1 MSLFRYQA
9 LSETGKKVQATID
22 AVNLQEA
29 KQKLLR
35 LKVIAIRLEEVSS
48 QDVAKAL
55 TKGELLALTRE
66 IARLLQAGLP
76 LYETLAALE
85 EKYRGM
91 KPHAMLLDLSSKV
104 KTGRSLSHL
113 LKEHSQ
119 TFDLLYISMVANAEK
134 TGRLTESFE
143 ELAQLITRQLQ
154 VRKAIVGALLY
165 PALLSCFC
173 LIVFSSLLFFVVPS
187 LSELFE
193 GRNLHPFTKIVF
205 AVSAWACACKTF
217 FLFLFL
223 LFVAVLF
230 TACFSKKGKEKC
242 MQIAAH
248 LPFFKPLLA
257 KVALIRFTRS
267 MATLLEGGVPLLGAL
282 TQARTSIYHV
292 DLERLVATAE
302 QKIAEGTHLSLCFEN
317 QPLIPPLVP
326 RMFAIAEQSGKFS
339 FTMQQIAQIYEE
351 ELEIALANFA
361 NFAQPILLLIL
372 GGLVGFVLLSVL
384 LPLTDVGS
392 FAT

>member
-113 LKEHSQ
+113 LKE
-119 TFDLLYISMVANAEK
+119 
-134 TGRLTESFE
+134 
-143 ELAQLITRQLQ
+143 
-154 VRKAIVGALLY
+154 
-165 PALLSCFC
+165 
-173 LIVFSSLLFFVVPS
+173 
-187 LSELFE
+187 
-193 GRNLHPFTKIVF
+193 
-205 AVSAWACACKTF
+205 
-217 FLFLFL
+217 
-223 LFVAVLF
+223 
-230 TACFSKKGKEKC
+230 
-242 MQIAAH
+242 
-248 LPFFKPLLA
+248 
-257 KVALIRFTRS
+257 
-267 MATLLEGGVPLLGAL
+267 
-282 TQARTSIYHV
+282 
-292 DLERLVATAE
+292 
-302 QKIAEGTHLSLCFEN
+302 
-317 QPLIPPLVP
+317 
-326 RMFAIAEQSGKFS
+326 
-339 FTMQQIAQIYEE
+339 
-351 ELEIALANFA
+351 
-361 NFAQPILLLIL
+361 
-372 GGLVGFVLLSVL
+372 
-384 LPLTDVGS
+384 
-392 FAT
+392 